1 MAPHKTR
8 KYIGAFCAGLLVA
21 CGAGG
26 LIPPGATLVFDVD
39 LVGVE

>member
-21 CGAGG
+21 CG
-26 LIPPGATLVFDVD
+26 LIPPAATLVFDVD